1 MDSPIIW
8 AILLLAIALAL
19 FFAELFVPSGGLI
32 SFLAACSLIAGIV
45 LLFIEDPIWGL
56 VGSIV
61 SLLAVPFLFAAAL
74 KIWPNTP
81 IARILLLKN
90 QPSRGLQDQG
100 VAGHDSTEKAQEL
113 VGQSGQALTDLRPVG
128 TCLIAGKRTECLA
141 DGGLIRSG
149 TPVKVIAADGMHVRV
164 REEG

>member
-1 MDSPIIW
+1 MDNPLLWS
-8 AILLLAIALAL
+8 ILFLAIALAL

-32 SFLAACSLIAGIV
+32 SFLAACSLIVGIV
-45 LLFIEDPIWGL
+45 LLYIGDTLWGL

-90 QPSRGLQDQG
+90 QPSRGLQDEG
-100 VAGHDSTEKAQEL
+100 VAGHDATEKAQEL
-113 VGQSGQALTDLRPVG
+113 VGQRGQALTDMRPVG
-128 TCLIAGKRTECLA
+128 TCLIEGKRTECLA
-141 DGGLIRSG
+141 EGGIIRSG
-149 TPVKVIAADGMHVRV
+149 RPVKVIAADGMHVRV
-164 REEG
+164 RESG